1 MPDPPPLQ
9 DSILRE
15 ATSIAG
21 LVSFV
26 FRAQSHENGT
36 IPDLTKVKAADDA
49 TKRIRQFEEGA
60 EEAECDDDDGD
71 DDE

>member
-36 IPDLTKVKAADDA
+36 IPDLTKVKEADAA
-49 TKRIRQFEEGA
+49 TKRIRQFEEGGADEA
-60 EEAECDDDDGD
+60 EEAECDEE
-71 DDE
+71 DE